1 MSEDKMYLV
10 LEKFLFLLLYIGTLW
25 VLMKVSITLISAKS
39 KERLEKQRN
48 THEKDMY
55 GLKNKPQ

>member
-1 MSEDKMYLV
+1 MYLV